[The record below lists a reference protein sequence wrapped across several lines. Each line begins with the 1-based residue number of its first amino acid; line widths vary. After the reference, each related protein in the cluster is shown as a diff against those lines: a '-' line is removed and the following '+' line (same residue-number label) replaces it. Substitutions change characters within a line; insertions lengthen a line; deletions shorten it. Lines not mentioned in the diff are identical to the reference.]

1 MSKLL
6 CIEIIADD
14 TQLDVIISILFQY
27 IPYGWE
33 EESLSTG
40 ETILRIHCDNSE
52 VKHTVCN
59 KLQSVFPNIK
69 IHVKEVPIQDWSIAW
84 RDFFTPVIAD
94 QFLILPP
101 WLLDTTPKSD
111 QQIIVIEP
119 KCAFGTGHHATT
131 VLCLESISHCAKK
144 GYLQPGM
151 RFFDLGTG
159 TGILGIACS
168 LLGLTGIGADIDP
181 IAISNASEN
190 IALNKVESQM
200 VITEAGVEAG
210 LGESFNLIVANILA
224 EPLKCLALDLIELL
238 APSGNLILSGLL
250 DYQADDVEAAYSK
263 LGKAQRVISGEWV
276 ALIWNRQG

>member
-6 CIEIIADD
+6 CIEIIAED

-40 ETILRIHCDNSE
+40 EIILRIHCDNYE

-59 KLQSVFPNIK
+59 KLQCVFPNIK

-84 RDFFTPVIAD
+84 RDFFTPVTAD

-101 WLLDTTPKSD
+101 WLVDTTPKRE

-131 VLCLESISHCAKK
+131 VLCLEAISLCAKK

-190 IALNKVESQM
+190 IALNKVESKM
-200 VITEAGVEAG
+200 VITEGGVEAG
-210 LGESFNLIVANILA
+210 VGEYFNLIVANILA
-224 EPLKCLALDLIELL
+224 EPLKCLALDIIKLL
-238 APSGNLILSGLL
+238 APYGNLILSGLL

-263 LGKAQRVISGEWV
+263 LGKAQRVVSGEWV
-276 ALIWNRQG
+276 ALIWNR

>member
-6 CIEIIADD
+6 CIEIISDD
-14 TQLDVIISILFQY
+14 TQLDIVISILFQY

-40 ETILRIHCDNSE
+40 ETILRIYCDNPE

-59 KLQSVFPNIK
+59 KLQGIFPNIK
-69 IHVKEVPIQDWSIAW
+69 IHIKEVPIQDWSIAW
-84 RDFFTPVIAD
+84 RDFFTPVRAD

-101 WLLDTTPKSD
+101 WLLGTIPESD

-131 VLCLESISHCAKK
+131 VLCLEAISHCAKK

-190 IALNKVESQM
+190 VALNKVESQM

-224 EPLKCLALDLIELL
+224 EPLKCLALNLIELL

-250 DYQADDVEAAYSK
+250 DSQIDDVEAAYSK
-263 LGKAQRVISGEWV
+263 LGKAQRVVSGEWV
-276 ALIWNRQG
+276 ALIWNR